1 MEISTASE
9 DASTEAVNSWFSNGD
24 WLIIATYGLP
34 VAVDAC
40 ATALASERGDL

>member
-24 WLIIATYGLP
+24 WLIIATYG
-34 VAVDAC
+34 AVDAC